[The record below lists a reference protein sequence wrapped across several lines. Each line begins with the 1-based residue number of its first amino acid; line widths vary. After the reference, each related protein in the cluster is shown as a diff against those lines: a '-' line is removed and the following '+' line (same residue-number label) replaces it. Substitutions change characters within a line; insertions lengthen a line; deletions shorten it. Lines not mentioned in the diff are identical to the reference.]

1 MYLKYQD
8 ENAGT
13 HHKLK
18 ICIQNSE
25 NRRSTRNWWPI
36 PNFEKVTL
44 DIVLLNIL
52 CKLLQSPCKGL
63 VMYFFHVL
71 VKSAWIVAG
80 VVTKLAG
87 VSNAIV
93 DSFKVCLQCTVLDK
107 FFRADRAF
115 VLHP

>member
-1 MYLKYQD
+1 M
-8 ENAGT
+8 
-13 HHKLK
+13 
-18 ICIQNSE
+18 
-25 NRRSTRNWWPI
+25 P
-36 PNFEKVTL
+36 L

-71 VKSAWIVAG
+71 VKTAWIVAG

-107 FFRADRAF
+107 FFRADRAL